1 MSSSIRTF
9 PPVNDS
15 WLPFKTFDPLSLL
28 SGGWQEL
35 IDSLVVRDP
44 KFAPLEV
51 LPCANV
57 QVEPYT
63 ACEKPGRLACS
74 LCKLVS
80 YCTKECQKTHWGIHK
95 RDCKDA
101 IRSTKWKPAWIVE
114 GRVPTFINKAN
125 MSTAEEFAQRFR
137 EKLAIGLSLWGNI
150 PAMDVVN
157 LSNNE
162 KDSSANL
169 SLAFA
174 ASGDLRHI
182 VTTVNA
188 LGPEYTGRV
197 NIVLNDVASPL
208 VSRNIILLLILGM
221 IPDEVVAAE
230 IALHFWYSVFMPME
244 YRVRILSM
252 VTSLLK
258 NGGPGEPIVTAL
270 GSRSR
275 LTCLVPVGVQELLMS
290 NAGPMLST
298 DQAQT
303 EYERVRTAP
312 TRLDYRDR
320 MYMGLKPSH
329 RLAFLGFRRF
339 GVVLPFGAANAHFN
353 APNPSLFS
361 LSGEW
366 LQTDYADPL
375 ESWDLDKVFESGK
388 ARGAQSEDV
397 YGCLYFFLSDQLR
410 TFARRIREYPIS
422 FYVFNSEAC
431 ALAKEIIQGTYMAYG
446 IPPTLRFD
454 RIDVSNIM
462 DPNYVGPRS
471 VLKVWGPLLA
481 KSDNTALTGYFMNW
495 MAYAEKGCAV
505 DAGTAVIMNIME
517 AMIKNDRVQRCLDPG
532 TTAAIAMSNLDTY
545 YDNSKAFSKFFKD
558 RGLESVER
566 ETKLKLR
573 EKHKIIPHRVRTP
586 VDGRSDALPQFAD
599 DETWYRHTR
608 LVNMTWTERFVEFA
622 HAK

>member
-1 MSSSIRTF
+1 MLCYVTTTVAVIMYCFHQWTTIVRVTRSFT
-9 PPVNDS
+9 PV
-15 WLPFKTFDPLSLL
+15 
-28 SGGWQEL
+28 
-35 IDSLVVRDP
+35 
-44 KFAPLEV
+44 
-51 LPCANV
+51 
-57 QVEPYT
+57 
-63 ACEKPGRLACS
+63 
-74 LCKLVS
+74 CKLVS
-80 YCTKECQKTHWGIHK
+80 YCSKECQTTHWGIHK

-101 IRSTKWKPAWIVE
+101 IRSSNWKPAWIVE
-114 GRVPTFINKAN
+114 GRVPTFMNKTN
-125 MSTAEEFAQRFR
+125 MSTAEEFAQRFQ

-150 PAMDVVN
+150 PAMDIVN

-162 KDSSANL
+162 KALGTNL

-174 ASGDLRHI
+174 ASGDLRHV

-188 LGPEYTGRV
+188 LGPEYTGQV
-197 NIVLNDVASPL
+197 NIVLNDFAAPL

-244 YRVRILSM
+244 YRIRILSM
-252 VTSLLK
+252 VSSLLK

-270 GSRSR
+270 GSRSS
-275 LTCLVPVGVQELLMS
+275 LTCLVPVEVQQLLIS
-290 NAGPMLST
+290 SAGPMLSV
-298 DQAQT
+298 DQAQV
-303 EYERVRTAP
+303 EHERVRTAP

-320 MYMGLKPSH
+320 MYVGLKPSH
-329 RLAFLGFRRF
+329 RLAFLEFRRF
-339 GVVLPFGAANAHFN
+339 GVVLPFGAVNAHFN

-361 LSGEW
+361 PSGEW

-375 ESWDLDKVFESGK
+375 ESWDLDKIFESGR
-388 ARGAQSEDV
+388 AHGAQPEDV

-410 TFARRIREYPIS
+410 TFARRIREHRIS

-431 ALAKEIIQGTYMAYG
+431 ALAEDIIQGTYMAYG

-462 DPNYVGPRS
+462 DPNYVGTRP
-471 VLKVWGPLLA
+471 VLDVWGPLLA
-481 KSDNTALTGYFMNW
+481 KSDNAALTGYFMNW

-505 DAGTAVIMNIME
+505 DAGVAVTRKIME
-517 AMIKNDRVQRCLDPG
+517 EMVKKNRVQRYLDPN
-532 TTAAIAMSNLDTY
+532 TTAAIAMSNFDTF
-545 YDNSKAFSKFFKD
+545 YDNSKAFSRFLKD
-558 RGLESVER
+558 RGLEIVER

-622 HAK
+622 YAK